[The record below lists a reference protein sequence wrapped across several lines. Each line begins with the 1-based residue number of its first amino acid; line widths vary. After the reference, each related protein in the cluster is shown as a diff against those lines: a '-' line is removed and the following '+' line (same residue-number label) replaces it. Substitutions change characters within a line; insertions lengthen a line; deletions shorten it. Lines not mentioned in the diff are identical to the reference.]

1 MVPELSCNVNDAAL
15 VFEGGGY
22 RTSYTAGMANVLLER
37 GVQFSFVCGVSAG
50 ASHTVDYLSRDTWR
64 VKAAF
69 TMLPDRIPEAG
80 GFLSMLSGHGYFN
93 ADYDYWGCIE
103 DGYMPFDWETFSA
116 NPADLRISS
125 FAAETGESTVW
136 SRTDMPSLRAVM
148 DRVRASSTLPG
159 FMKPLT
165 MDGLTMYDGGLGRGA
180 GIPVR
185 LAEDAGFG
193 KMVFIATR
201 PAGYRK
207 KPPTGAERALY
218 KSLSHDMEPL
228 YAAMVSRSERY
239 NAELDHVAELERTG
253 HALVIRPDEMPVRST
268 TIKTPELLRSYDLGY
283 AQALRDWP
291 RVERYLFG

>member
-1 MVPELSCNVNDAAL
+1 
-15 VFEGGGY
+15 
-22 RTSYTAGMANVLLER
+22 MANMLLEK

-50 ASHTVDYLSRDTWR
+50 ASHTVNYLSRDPWR
-64 VKAAF
+64 VKGAF

-103 DGYMPFDWETFSA
+103 DGYMPFDWGSFSA
-116 NPADLRISS
+116 NPADLRIQS
-125 FAAETGESTVW
+125 FAAETGETIVW
-136 SRTDMPSLRAVM
+136 SRADMPDLRELM
-148 DRVRASSTLPG
+148 DRVRASSTLP
-159 FMKPLT
+159 FLMKPIRI
-165 MDGLTMYDGGLGRGA
+165 DGHTMYDGGLGRGA

-185 LAEDAGFG
+185 LAEDRGFE
-193 KMVFIATR
+193 KMVFVATR

-207 KPPTGAERALY
+207 KPPSRSDRTLY
-218 KSLSHDMEPL
+218 KLLAQGMTPL
-228 YAAMVSRSERY
+228 YEAMVSRSERY

-253 HALVIRPDEMPVRST
+253 RALVIRPDEMPVKST
-268 TIKTPELLRSYDLGY
+268 TIKTSELLRSYDLGY